1 MTSRPQHLVVTGAG
15 SGIGQAVC
23 HLAEAAGIKVFGIDR
38 DAQGLAETQE
48 RTGAGIAV
56 CDVTDEAALVRA
68 IDSAVD
74 YFGGPPDALV
84 AAAGVYRIAPAQEI
98 SAQAF
103 ADLLAINVVGA
114 FVSAREVATRNT
126 DGGSIV
132 LIASMAYEGGDTN
145 EPAAHY
151 TASKGAIVSLT
162 RQLAVEWADRG
173 SRVNAV
179 SPGVIHTPML
189 RLVDD
194 PVKAAAYL
202 ESGVPLRRFG
212 SAHEVAAACM
222 FLLSESASY
231 ITGVIL
237 PVDGGATIS

>member
-1 MTSRPQHLVVTGAG
+1 MNAGPQRLVVTGAG

-23 HLAEAAGIKVFGIDR
+23 QSAVAAGIKVFGIDR
-38 DAQGLAETQE
+38 DAHGLAETHE
-48 RTGAGIAV
+48 RTAAGIAV
-56 CDVTDEAALVRA
+56 CDVTDEAALIRA
-68 IDSAVD
+68 IDDAVD

-98 SAQAF
+98 TSHAF

-114 FVSAREVATRNT
+114 FVAAREVATRST
-126 DGGSIV
+126 DGASIV
-132 LIASMAYEGGDTN
+132 LIASMAYEAGDTN

-162 RQLAVEWADRG
+162 RQLAVEWADRAI
-173 SRVNAV
+173 RVNAV

-194 PVKAAAYL
+194 PIKAAAYL

-212 SAHEVAAACM
+212 AASEVANACM
-222 FLLSESASY
+222 FLLSEGASY
-231 ITGVIL
+231 ITGAIL

>member
-1 MTSRPQHLVVTGAG
+1 MTTGPSNLVVTGAG

-23 HLAEAAGIKVFGIDR
+23 QLAQAAGINVFGIDR
-38 DAQGLAETQE
+38 DAHGLAQTQAQ
-48 RTGAGIAV
+48 TGAGIAV
-56 CDVTDEAALVRA
+56 CDVTDEAALIRA
-68 IDSAVD
+68 MDSAVEHFD
-74 YFGGPPDALV
+74 GPPDALV
-84 AAAGVYRIAPAQEI
+84 AAAGIYRIAAAHDI

-114 FVSAREVATRNT
+114 FVSAREVATRCV
-126 DGGSIV
+126 DGASIV
-132 LIASMAYEGGDTN
+132 LIASMAYEAGDTN

-173 SRVNAV
+173 IRVNAV

-189 RLVDD
+189 RLVDN

-202 ESGVPLRRFG
+202 ESGVPLHRFG
-212 SAHEVAAACM
+212 TATEVANACM
-222 FLLSESASY
+222 FLLGSSASY

>member
-1 MTSRPQHLVVTGAG
+1 MPSNVIVTGAG
-15 SGIGQAVC
+15 SGIGRAVC
-23 HLAEAAGIKVFGIDR
+23 DLARQAGLKVFGIDR
-38 DAQGLAETQE
+38 DSQGLSETAAL
-48 RTGAGIAV
+48 TGAEV
-56 CDVTDEAALVRA
+56 MTCDVTYETGVISAISAAEQ
-68 IDSAVD
+68 
-74 YFGGPPDALV
+74 YFGESPAALV
-84 AAAGVYRIAPAQEI
+84 AAAGVYRISPAFDI
-98 SAQAF
+98 SAAAF
-103 ADLLAINVVGA
+103 TDLVNINVVGA
-114 FVSAREVATRNT
+114 FVTAREVARRAS
-126 DGGSIV
+126 DGASIV

-173 SRVNAV
+173 VRVNAV

-202 ESGVPLRRFG
+202 ENGVPLKRFG
-212 SAHEVAAACM
+212 TAVEVAQACM
-222 FLLSESASY
+222 FLVSGTSSY
-231 ITGVIL
+231 ITGAIL